1 LRLAGGDLT
10 KQELTQWLKEHV
22 EES

>member
-22 EES
+22 AES